1 MADDLDRL
9 LDEVERR
16 LSRRHGSGQEK
27 PAATKEDRSAKLVM
41 SAGSSEEDLD
51 DIIDEICKDSS
62 FTKTPPKLKSN
73 FTSFTP
79 ERNSAVV
86 QARGKKT
93 CDQLRCTACDFRVSL
108 FNDYVWD
115 QSCDYLFFRNNMPEL
130 SKLRAKMIK
139 KKGARAYACQC
150 SWRSID
156 ELTDLQTEQQ
166 LRQARMNDTN
176 TELEGI
182 SEEQVVPS
190 ALRQDYP
197 CGKLR
202 LKPGRLLKSRIS
214 VASATNPSKVSY
226 SPGFHSGLHASQL
239 FQVMQVPDAPGVLTK
254 DGLAAGTGPAA
265 LWTPTQIQELI
276 SKWKAEE
283 KGLQEAGELPS
294 FTVTSSFMP
303 WYQWSTLKEK
313 HCTAPTSAQGE
324 DRKRL

>member
-16 LSRRHGSGQEK
+16 LCQRHGIGEEHEAERRLCRRHGIGEEE
-27 PAATKEDRSAKLVM
+27 PAAAKEGRSAKVLM

-51 DIIDEICKDSS
+51 NIIDEICNDSS

-73 FTSFTP
+73 SASLTP
-79 ERNSAVV
+79 ERNSLVV
-86 QARGKKT
+86 QAHGKRCCPVYLGGSLSPSGIGTNISKRA

-166 LRQARMNDTN
+166 LR
-176 TELEGI
+176 
-182 SEEQVVPS
+182 S
-190 ALRQDYP
+190 LRTD
-197 CGKLR
+197 GKLN
-202 LKPGRLLKSRIS
+202 
-214 VASATNPSKVSY
+214 T
-226 SPGFHSGLHASQL
+226 
-239 FQVMQVPDAPGVLTK
+239 
-254 DGLAAGTGPAA
+254 
-265 LWTPTQIQELI
+265 
-276 SKWKAEE
+276 
-283 KGLQEAGELPS
+283 
-294 FTVTSSFMP
+294 
-303 WYQWSTLKEK
+303 
-313 HCTAPTSAQGE
+313 
-324 DRKRL
+324 